1 MLQWKFKETDYQK
14 IMYAIWSNGTKYEMI
29 QEPEESDDWIV
40 YIDWD
45 ECYSWQAQ
53 WECAAFCYWYEEALS
68 IILSNNSIQ
77 QWKKQ

>member
-29 QEPEESDDWIV
+29 QKSDDWIV

-45 ECYSWQAQ
+45 ECYSWEAQ
-53 WECAAFCYWYEEALS
+53 WECAAFCYWYEQASL
-68 IILSNNSIQ
+68 IILLNNSIE

>member
-29 QEPEESDDWIV
+29 QEPEECDDWIV

-45 ECYSWQAQ
+45 ECYSWEAQ

-68 IILSNNSIQ
+68 ITNNENE
-77 QWKKQ
+77 